1 MSTLSELRRIALIF
15 ALGAVTL
22 VTAAAQS
29 LLQGNNQESQPAAS
43 GAAVSTP
50 AARHYHPN
58 LPPKRAAEYYGL
70 IWGVDGL
77 RVKAVESG
85 ELIRFTYHV
94 VDAGKAEALNDKKF
108 EPSLIDPQAG
118 VSLQIPQLEKVGK
131 LRQSSSPETG
141 KIYWMAF
148 SNKGRLV
155 KPGHHVSVVIGNFHA
170 DGLIVE

>member
-1 MSTLSELRRIALIF
+1 MSRLSESRRIALIF
-15 ALGAVTL
+15 ALGAVPL

-85 ELIRFTYHV
+85 GSLLFSSHV
-94 VDAGKAEALNDKKF
+94 VGCAKTWRIRN
-108 EPSLIDPQAG
+108 
-118 VSLQIPQLEKVGK
+118 
-131 LRQSSSPETG
+131 
-141 KIYWMAF
+141 
-148 SNKGRLV
+148 
-155 KPGHHVSVVIGNFHA
+155 
-170 DGLIVE
+170 